1 MDDKEKL
8 LRKEMQILRLKM
20 KILKMDK
27 ERTEEKM
34 GDYKGE
40 LEILLAIV
48 AVGLVVYFITS
59 TVGMIMQEVEN
70 EYRILHQ
77 EY

>member
-1 MDDKEKL
+1 MKL
-8 LRKEMQILRLKM
+8 
-20 KILKMDK
+20 LKMDK

-59 TVGMIMQEVEN
+59 TIGMVM
-70 EYRILHQ
+70 
-77 EY
+77 

>member
-8 LRKEMQILRLKM
+8 LKKEMQILRLKM

-48 AVGLVVYFITS
+48 AVSLVVYFITS
-59 TVGMIMQEVEN
+59 TVGMVM
-70 EYRILHQ
+70 
-77 EY
+77 

>member
-59 TVGMIMQEVEN
+59 TVGMVMQEEK
-70 EYRILHQ
+70 E
-77 EY
+77 

>member
-8 LRKEMQILRLKM
+8 LKKEMQILRLKM

-48 AVGLVVYFITS
+48 AVSLVVYFITS
-59 TVGMIMQEVEN
+59 TIGMVM
-70 EYRILHQ
+70 
-77 EY
+77 

>member
-1 MDDKEKL
+1 MEGFKMDDKEKL

-48 AVGLVVYFITS
+48 AVGLIVYFVVS
-59 TVGMIMQEVEN
+59 TVGMVM
-70 EYRILHQ
+70 
-77 EY
+77 

>member
-20 KILKMDK
+20 KLLKMEK

-48 AVGLVVYFITS
+48 AVSLVVYFITS
-59 TVGMIMQEVEN
+59 TIGMVM
-70 EYRILHQ
+70 
-77 EY
+77 

>member
-48 AVGLVVYFITS
+48 AVSLVVYFITS
-59 TVGMIMQEVEN
+59 TIGMIM
-70 EYRILHQ
+70 
-77 EY
+77 

>member
-20 KILKMDK
+20 KLLKMEK

-48 AVGLVVYFITS
+48 AVSLVVYFITS
-59 TVGMIMQEVEN
+59 TVGMVM
-70 EYRILHQ
+70 
-77 EY
+77 

>member
-34 GDYKGE
+34 GDYNGE

-48 AVGLVVYFITS
+48 AVSLVVYFITS
-59 TVGMIMQEVEN
+59 TIGMVMQEVE
-70 EYRILHQ
+70 E
-77 EY
+77 

>member
-48 AVGLVVYFITS
+48 AVSFVVYFVTS
-59 TVGMIMQEVEN
+59 TVGMVM
-70 EYRILHQ
+70 
-77 EY
+77 

>member
-8 LRKEMQILRLKM
+8 LRKEMQILRLKI

-59 TVGMIMQEVEN
+59 TIGMVM
-70 EYRILHQ
+70 
-77 EY
+77 

>member
-8 LRKEMQILRLKM
+8 LRKEMQILRLKI

-34 GDYKGE
+34 GDYKGD
-40 LEILLAIV
+40 LEIFLAFV

-59 TVGMIMQEVEN
+59 TIGMVM
-70 EYRILHQ
+70 
-77 EY
+77 

>member
-8 LRKEMQILRLKM
+8 FRKEMQILRLKI
-20 KILKMDK
+20 KILKMEK

-48 AVGLVVYFITS
+48 AVGLLVYFVTS
-59 TVGMIMQEVEN
+59 TVGMVM
-70 EYRILHQ
+70 
-77 EY
+77 

>member
-48 AVGLVVYFITS
+48 AVSLVVYFITS
-59 TVGMIMQEVEN
+59 TIGIVM
-70 EYRILHQ
+70 
-77 EY
+77 

>member
-8 LRKEMQILRLKM
+8 LKKEMQILRLKM

-27 ERTEEKM
+27 EWTEEKM

-48 AVGLVVYFITS
+48 AVSLVVYFITS
-59 TVGMIMQEVEN
+59 TIGMVM
-70 EYRILHQ
+70 
-77 EY
+77 

>member
-20 KILKMDK
+20 KLLKFEK

-34 GDYKGE
+34 NDYKGE

-59 TVGMIMQEVEN
+59 TIGMVM
-70 EYRILHQ
+70 
-77 EY
+77 

>member
-20 KILKMDK
+20 KILKIEK

-40 LEILLAIV
+40 LEILMAIV
-48 AVGLVVYFITS
+48 AVSLAVYFVVS
-59 TVGMIMQEVEN
+59 TVGMVGGF
-70 EYRILHQ
+70 
-77 EY
+77 

>member
-48 AVGLVVYFITS
+48 AVSLVVYFMTS
-59 TVGMIMQEVEN
+59 TIGMVM
-70 EYRILHQ
+70 
-77 EY
+77 

>member
-20 KILKMDK
+20 KLLKMEK

-59 TVGMIMQEVEN
+59 TVGMIMQEEK
-70 EYRILHQ
+70 E
-77 EY
+77 

>member
-20 KILKMDK
+20 KILKMEK

-48 AVGLVVYFITS
+48 AVSLVVYFITS
-59 TVGMIMQEVEN
+59 TVGMIM
-70 EYRILHQ
+70 
-77 EY
+77 

>member
-20 KILKMDK
+20 KLLKMEK

-59 TVGMIMQEVEN
+59 TVGMIM
-70 EYRILHQ
+70 
-77 EY
+77 

>member
-8 LRKEMQILRLKM
+8 LKKEMQILRLKM

-48 AVGLVVYFITS
+48 AVSLVLYFITS
-59 TVGMIMQEVEN
+59 TVGMVM
-70 EYRILHQ
+70 
-77 EY
+77 

>member
-8 LRKEMQILRLKM
+8 LRKEMQILRLKI

-34 GDYKGE
+34 GDYNDE
-40 LEILLAIV
+40 LEILLANVV
-48 AVGLVVYFITS
+48 ASLVANFIKS
-59 TVGMIMQEVEN
+59 TDGMIMLEVED
-70 EYRILHQ
+70 
-77 EY
+77 

>member
-48 AVGLVVYFITS
+48 AVSLVVYFITS
-59 TVGMIMQEVEN
+59 TIGMVM
-70 EYRILHQ
+70 
-77 EY
+77 